1 MSAGNKMGPEEEGS
15 MTGRGMGYCAG
26 YPQPGFYSPG
36 FGYGGMSMGRR
47 GRRFRHFSYG
57 RRSFFHHQQGA
68 MYGPTMDAFDARP
81 ITAEEEEQVLSQQA
95 SWLQKQLDLINTR
108 LEKIK
113 TNNSA
118 EE

>member
-1 MSAGNKMGPEEEGS
+1 MGPEEEGP

-57 RRSFFHHQQGA
+57 RRFFFHHPRGV
-68 MYGPTMDAFDARP
+68 MYGPEADIYEPQP
-81 ITAEEEEQVLSQQA
+81 ISAEEEEHILSQQA

-113 TNNSA
+113 ASNSTEDRSNSA
-118 EE
+118 A